1 MFLKVLYGVVT
12 SIQDLF
18 CDAKVAKFQ
27 HMIAAVGVLLEKKS
41 FFFWWIFLYN
51 GIGA

>member
-1 MFLKVLYGVVT
+1 MFLKVLYGVVA

-27 HMIAAVGVLLEKKS
+27 HMIMIAAVGVLLI
-41 FFFWWIFLYN
+41 FFCGFFLCN